1 MGLVGIS
8 SNHGHSH
15 GKTIRNHHHHQ
26 DPEGGSS
33 VSELES
39 IDASR
44 GWWPLPNVK
53 LASWDPDNELQW
65 NVSTGKRFSF
75 FVCCLLDVRVD
86 MPVKNR
92 SVV

>member
-1 MGLVGIS
+1 MGLVGS
-8 SNHGHSH
+8 SHGHGH
-15 GKTIRNHHHHQ
+15 GKTIRNQQ
-26 DPEGGSS
+26 DPEGGMA
-33 VSELES
+33 ELES

-65 NVSTGKRFSF
+65 NVSAGKRFSF

-86 MPVKNR
+86 MRVQI
-92 SVV
+92 VA